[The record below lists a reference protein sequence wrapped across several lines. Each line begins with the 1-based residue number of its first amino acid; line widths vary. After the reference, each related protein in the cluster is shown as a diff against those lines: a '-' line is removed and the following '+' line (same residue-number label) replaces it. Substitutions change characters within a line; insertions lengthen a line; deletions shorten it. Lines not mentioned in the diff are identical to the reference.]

1 MGDKQMNDD
10 ELDRVLNSVRET
22 YRVPPEPPL
31 ETMWTAI
38 DERLMSS
45 PARWSLPRRAA
56 PWALIGLAAA
66 AALVMGIG
74 VGRYTAAPASLESA
88 RTVADASLPTEAQLI
103 SEIAAPLQRTATNYF
118 GEAEALLRDVEG
130 GSQGRYGAQAT
141 TLLATTRLLLDSPAA
156 TDGRLRELLE
166 DLELIL
172 AQIAT
177 LRSTGSPAHRQE
189 ELNMIR
195 SALAERD
202 VVPRVRTAV
211 VTLAASDD

>member
-1 MGDKQMNDD
+1 MTND
-10 ELDRVLNSVRET
+10 ELDEALNSVRET

-38 DERLMSS
+38 DDQLTAS
-45 PARWSLPRRAA
+45 PTRWSLPRRGTS
-56 PWALIGLAAA
+56 WSLIGLAAA

-74 VGRYTAAPASLESA
+74 VGRWSAAPASPADVA
-88 RTVADASLPTEAQLI
+88 RADTVSGGATQVAFVSDEM
-103 SEIAAPLQRTATNYF
+103 AAPLQRTATHYL
-118 GEAEALLRDVEG
+118 GETEALLRELEQG
-130 GSQGRYGAQAT
+130 TQGRYGQQAT
-141 TLLATTRLLLDSPAA
+141 ALLATTRLLLDSPAA
-156 TDGRLRELLE
+156 TDARMRRLFE

-177 LRSTGSPAHRQE
+177 LRSSGSPQRREQ

-195 SALAERD
+195 SALTERD

-211 VTLAASDD
+211 VTLSSSED

>member
-1 MGDKQMNDD
+1 MGDTQMNDD
-10 ELDRVLNSVRET
+10 ELDRALNSVRET

-38 DERLMSS
+38 DERLMSTPS
-45 PARWSLPRRAA
+45 RWSLPRRGA

-66 AALVMGIG
+66 ASLVMGVS
-74 VGRYTAAPASLESA
+74 VGRWTAQPGAASTAVPIASVASPAEG
-88 RTVADASLPTEAQLI
+88 QLV
-103 SEIAAPLQRTATNYF
+103 SEIAAPLQRTATNYL
-118 GEAEALLRDVEG
+118 GETEALLRDVEG
-130 GSQGRYGAQAT
+130 GSQGRYGPQAS

-177 LRSTGSPAHRQE
+177 LRSSGSPAHRQE

-195 SALAERD
+195 NALAERD

>member
-1 MGDKQMNDD
+1 MTND
-10 ELDRVLNSVRET
+10 ELDKALNSARET

-38 DERLMSS
+38 DEQLMSS
-45 PARWSLPRRAA
+45 PSRWSLPRRGSS
-56 PWALIGLAAA
+56 WSLIGLAAA

-74 VGRYTAAPASLESA
+74 VGRWTAAPISLPVNTVDVATTGSGPTSA
-88 RTVADASLPTEAQLI
+88 RLVSDEM
-103 SEIAAPLQRTATNYF
+103 AAPLQRTATHYL
-118 GEAEALLRDVEG
+118 GETEALLRELEQG
-130 GSQGRYGAQAT
+130 TQGRYGQQAT
-141 TLLATTRLLLDSPAA
+141 ALLATTRLLLDSPAA
-156 TDGRLRELLE
+156 TDARMRGLFE

-177 LRSTGSPAHRQE
+177 LRSSGSPQRREQ

-195 SALAERD
+195 SALTERD

-211 VTLAASDD
+211 VTLSSSED